1 MKPKALENAI
11 GHSLDKGYS
20 ENKELSG
27 MNIKEKSTIGSR
39 TENAD
44 LNLGPSA

>member
-27 MNIKEKSTIGSR
+27 MNTKGKSTIR
-39 TENAD
+39 
-44 LNLGPSA
+44 L